1 MMRMVTKMAMCG
13 YASHGRMVLMVI
25 LQAESVLA
33 IDARAIGG
41 VLTNPSVS
49 LMVFSEPIL
58 YYGINNLII
67 LNNKSKALCFMQL
80 MCATKSFLQSF

>member
-1 MMRMVTKMAMCG
+1 MMRMVTKVDMCG
-13 YASHGRMVLMVI
+13 YVRHGRMVLMVI

-41 VLTNPSVS
+41 VLSNPSVS

-80 MCATKSFLQSF
+80 MRATKSFLQSF

>member
-1 MMRMVTKMAMCG
+1 MVTKMAMCG
-13 YASHGRMVLMVI
+13 YANHGLMVLMVI
-25 LQAESVLA
+25 LQAGSVLA
-33 IDARAIGG
+33 IDVRAIGV

-80 MCATKSFLQSF
+80 MRETKSFLQSC

>member
-1 MMRMVTKMAMCG
+1 
-13 YASHGRMVLMVI
+13 MVI
-25 LQAESVLA
+25 LQAGSVLV
-33 IDARAIGG
+33 IDARAIGV

-80 MCATKSFLQSF
+80 MRATKSFLQSF

>member
-1 MMRMVTKMAMCG
+1 
-13 YASHGRMVLMVI
+13 MVI
-25 LQAESVLA
+25 LQAGSVLA
-33 IDARAIGG
+33 IDARAIGV

-80 MCATKSFLQSF
+80 MRATKSFLQSF